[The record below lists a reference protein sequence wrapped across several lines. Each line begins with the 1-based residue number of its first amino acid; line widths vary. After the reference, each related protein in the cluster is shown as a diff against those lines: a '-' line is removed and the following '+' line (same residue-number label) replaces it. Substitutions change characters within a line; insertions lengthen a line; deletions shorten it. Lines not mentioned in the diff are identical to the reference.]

1 MKIKI
6 LFAIF
11 FLSFLI
17 LSNKSFSSINNKII
31 VKIDNEIIT
40 SYDIKNKIL
49 STLILSKKEIN
60 QKNINELKSQSL
72 DALIQNKLKEIELSK
87 FNFKD
92 DLAQI
97 NSYLNSISSNDIE
110 GLKNIFKVNNV
121 DFNLFLNEIKNEL
134 KWRKLI
140 YNKYS
145 KKISIDPNIITQEIN
160 KIAKERKKII
170 EYNLSEIE
178 ILLNDN
184 SADQNK
190 IALVKKEISEFGFEN
205 SVSKFSVSLSSTNRG
220 KIGWI
225 NATSLSNQILNTVK
239 DMNIGD
245 ISEPIIRQGSV
256 LFLKLNDKKISE
268 TSEVDLKKLKIDL
281 INQKKNELFL
291 LYSRSDLSK
300 LRNTKLIE
308 YFK

>member
-1 MKIKI
+1 MK
-6 LFAIF
+6 L
-11 FLSFLI
+11 
-17 LSNKSFSSINNKII
+17 
-31 VKIDNEIIT
+31 
-40 SYDIKNKIL
+40 
-49 STLILSKKEIN
+49 
-60 QKNINELKSQSL
+60 
-72 DALIQNKLKEIELSK
+72 
-87 FNFKD
+87 
-92 DLAQI
+92 
-97 NSYLNSISSNDIE
+97 
-110 GLKNIFKVNNV
+110 
-121 DFNLFLNEIKNEL
+121 NEL

-145 KKISIDPNIITQEIN
+145 KISIDPNIITQEIN

-190 IALVKKEISEFGFEN
+190 IALEKEISEFGFEN

-256 LFLKLNDKKISE
+256 LF
-268 TSEVDLKKLKIDL
+268 
-281 INQKKNELFL
+281 
-291 LYSRSDLSK
+291 
-300 LRNTKLIE
+300 
-308 YFK
+308 

>member
-6 LFAIF
+6 SFVIFILSLF
-11 FLSFLI
+11 I
-17 LSNKSFSSINNKII
+17 LSNKSYSNINKII

-40 SYDIKNKIL
+40 SYEIKNKIL
-49 STLILSKKEIN
+49 STLIISKKEIN

-87 FNFKD
+87 YDFKD
-92 DLAQI
+92 DLIQI

-110 GLKNIFKVNNV
+110 GLKNIFKINNV
-121 DFNLFLNEIKNEL
+121 DYNLFLNEIKNEI

-145 KKISIDPNIITQEIN
+145 KKILIDPKIISQEVK
-160 KIAKERKKII
+160 KIAKEKKKVV

-178 ILLNDN
+178 ILLNNDKT
-184 SADQNK
+184 DQNK
-190 IALVKKEISEFGFEN
+190 IMLVKKEISDFGFEN
-205 SVSKFSVSLSSTNRG
+205 AVSKFSISSSSTNRG
-220 KIGWI
+220 EIGWI
-225 NATSLSNQILNTVK
+225 NSSSLSSQILNNIK
-239 DMNIGD
+239 DMKVGD
-245 ISEPIIRQGSV
+245 ISLPIKRQGSV

-268 TSEVDLKKLKIDL
+268 SSEIDFKKLEIEL
-281 INQKKNELFL
+281 ANQKRNELFL
-291 LYSRSDLSK
+291 LYSRSDLSM